1 MCLDMGLVERRV
13 LIVEDDTLLASLVTT
28 SLQEAGFE
36 VRTAVSSLEA
46 RKQIKSFDPDL
57 VLLDLDLGEGPS
69 GVHLAH
75 VLSDQR
81 PDIAILVLTKHAHAQ
96 SVSPKEDDLPES
108 VGFIRKQSV
117 TAPPELLAAIEKVL
131 ADRPFEVRQDHDSA
145 KPFSNLPPR
154 AQEVLR
160 LLASGCSNQEIARRT
175 NMSLKTVEKWVDR
188 IYQELSIENTSAVN
202 ARVSAANRY
211 FAETRESDKP

>member
-1 MCLDMGLVERRV
+1 MGTVERRV

-28 SLQEAGFE
+28 SLKEAGFE

-46 RKQIKSFDPDL
+46 RKQIKNFDPDL

-117 TAPPELLAAIEKVL
+117 TAPAELLAAIEKVL
-131 ADRPFEVRQDHDSA
+131 ADRPFDVRQDQDQAVLSS
-145 KPFSNLPPR
+145 KLPPR

-160 LLASGCSNQEIARRT
+160 LLANSCSNQEIARRT
-175 NMSLKTVEKWVDR
+175 NMSLKTVEKWIDR
-188 IYQELSIENTSAVN
+188 IYQELGIENTGAVN
-202 ARVSAANRY
+202 ARVAAATSY
-211 FAETRESDKP
+211 FAETRESDQP

>member
-1 MCLDMGLVERRV
+1 MWLDMGQVQRRV

-28 SLQEAGFE
+28 SLEEAGFQ

-117 TAPPELLAAIEKVL
+117 TAPGELLAAIEKVL
-131 ADRPFEVRQDHDSA
+131 ADRPFEVRQDHDQAVLSS
-145 KPFSNLPPR
+145 KLPPR

-160 LLASGCSNQEIARRT
+160 LLANSCSNQEIARRT
-175 NMSLKTVEKWVDR
+175 NMSLKTVEKWIDR
-188 IYQELSIENTSAVN
+188 IYQELGIENTGAVN
-202 ARVSAANRY
+202 ARVAAATRY
-211 FAETRESDKP
+211 FAETRESDQP

>member
-1 MCLDMGLVERRV
+1 MCLNMGTVERRV

-28 SLQEAGFE
+28 SLKEAGFE

-46 RKQIKSFDPDL
+46 RKQIKNFDPDL

-117 TAPPELLAAIEKVL
+117 TAPAELLAAIEKVL
-131 ADRPFEVRQDHDSA
+131 ADRPFDVRQDQDQAVLSS
-145 KPFSNLPPR
+145 KLPPR

-160 LLASGCSNQEIARRT
+160 LLANSCSNQEIARRT
-175 NMSLKTVEKWVDR
+175 NMSLKTVEKWIDR
-188 IYQELSIENTSAVN
+188 IYQELGIENTGAVN
-202 ARVSAANRY
+202 ARVAAATRY
-211 FAETRESDKP
+211 FAETRESDQP

>member
-1 MCLDMGLVERRV
+1 MGLIERKV

-28 SLQEAGFE
+28 SLLEAGFL
-36 VRTAVSSLEA
+36 VRTAPSSFEA
-46 RKQIKSFDPDL
+46 RKQIKDFDPDL
-57 VLLDLDLGEGPS
+57 VLLDLDLGDGPS

-96 SVSPKEDDLPES
+96 NVSPKEDDLPES

-117 TAPPELLAAIEKVL
+117 TAPAELLAAIEKVL
-131 ADRPFEVRQDHDSA
+131 ADRSREVRQDHENSS
-145 KPFSNLPPR
+145 PFSNLPPR

-160 LLASGCSNQEIARRT
+160 LLANSCSNQEIARRT
-175 NMSLKTVEKWVDR
+175 EMSLKTVEKWIDR
-188 IYQELSIENTSAVN
+188 IYQELGIENTSAIN
-202 ARVSAANRY
+202 ARVAAATKY
-211 FAETRESDKP
+211 FEETRVTDRPE

>member
-1 MCLDMGLVERRV
+1 MGLVERRV

-28 SLQEAGFE
+28 SLQEAGFQ

-46 RKQIKSFDPDL
+46 RKQIKTFDPDL

-96 SVSPKEDDLPES
+96 SVSPKENDLPES

-117 TAPPELLAAIEKVL
+117 TAPTELVAAIEKVL
-131 ADRPFEVRQDHDSA
+131 ADRPFEVRQDQNLSGLS
-145 KPFSNLPPR
+145 SNLPPR

-160 LLASGCSNQEIARRT
+160 LLAGSCSNQEIARRT
-175 NMSLKTVEKWVDR
+175 NMSLKTVEKWIDR
-188 IYQELSIENTSAVN
+188 IYQELGIENTSAVN
-202 ARVSAANRY
+202 ARVAAATRY
-211 FAETRESDKP
+211 FTETQESDKS

>member
-1 MCLDMGLVERRV
+1 MCLDMGSVERRV

-28 SLQEAGFE
+28 SLKEAGFE

-46 RKQIKSFDPDL
+46 RKQIKNFDPDL

-117 TAPPELLAAIEKVL
+117 TAPAELLAAIEKVL
-131 ADRPFEVRQDHDSA
+131 ADRPFDVRQDQDQAVLSS
-145 KPFSNLPPR
+145 KLPPR

-160 LLASGCSNQEIARRT
+160 LLANSCSNQEIARRT
-175 NMSLKTVEKWVDR
+175 NMSLKTVEKWIDR
-188 IYQELSIENTSAVN
+188 IYQELGIENTGAVN
-202 ARVSAANRY
+202 ARVAAATRY
-211 FAETRESDKP
+211 FAETRESDQP

>member
-1 MCLDMGLVERRV
+1 MCLNMGLFERRV

-46 RKQIKSFDPDL
+46 RRQIKNFDPDL

-96 SVSPKEDDLPES
+96 SVSPKENDLPES

-117 TAPPELLAAIEKVL
+117 TAPGELLAAIEKIL
-131 ADRPFEVRQDHDSA
+131 ADKPSEVRQDHDKA
-145 KPFSNLPPR
+145 VLFSNLPPR

-160 LLASGCSNQEIARRT
+160 LLANSCSNQEIARRT
-175 NMSLKTVEKWVDR
+175 NMSLKTVEKWIDR
-188 IYQELSIENTSAVN
+188 IYQELGIENTGAVN
-202 ARVSAANRY
+202 ARVAAATRY
-211 FAETRESDKP
+211 FAETRESEKP